1 MNRNAVI
8 FVLASLGILLL
19 WQRTVDHFAP
29 LPVPAASA
37 PAATNSAGQAGASSP
52 ASNSNFASASAQ
64 ASSAAFSAS
73 VPSLSPSKESIVT
86 VETAAFEAELSNQ
99 GARFTSLKLK
109 GVQSMGGPASGPLDL
124 VPSGDQPR
132 YGALE
137 LEGTDLD
144 SMAWTLLTPKPLQ
157 EGGKQVVR
165 FGAAI
170 AKTGLQ
176 VVKTFSFDPSGSVIG
191 VDVAVHNAG
200 SVLRS
205 FPAPLSL
212 LWGPDL
218 GGDGGGMN
226 RGPLRAGVVQLADS
240 VERVPSGKNPQTLDY
255 PAPRWL
261 ALKNHYFVVGIFPGA
276 GSAWTRAELRADQHI
291 TVALQAEGLSV
302 APGQTLV
309 LDANL
314 WAGPQEYDAL
324 KAVGGN
330 FQGVLQFSYASWLE
344 WLNPACVIL
353 LKILKWFH
361 AVTGNWGV
369 AVILLTILVRGALF
383 YPSMKSMVSMRR
395 MQKKQAL
402 LKPRMDTL
410 KKTYKDN
417 PKKLNE
423 ETMKLYQEF
432 GVNPL
437 GGCLPM
443 LIQFPVFF
451 ALYDT
456 FAAAYELRG
465 AGFMWRWT
473 DLTAPDPTYIFPIA
487 MGLTMFLQQRMT
499 PAAAAASEDQQQMQ
513 KMMQWMMPIMFTGMS
528 LYLHWPLGLLLYW
541 TASNAMGVLQQVV
554 VNKVL
559 VD

>member
-1 MNRNAVI
+1 MNRNVVI
-8 FVLASLGILLL
+8 FILASLGILLL
-19 WQRTVDHFAP
+19 WQRVVDHYAP

-37 PAATNSAGQAGASSP
+37 PGSAGHSSAAP
-52 ASNSNFASASAQ
+52 SASASAAP
-64 ASSAAFSAS
+64 ASAASAAAFSAS
-73 VPSLSPSKESIVT
+73 AVPSLSPSKEQIVT
-86 VETAAFEAELSNQ
+86 VETGAFEAELSSQ
-99 GARFTSLKLK
+99 GAKFSSLKLK
-109 GVQSMGGPASGPLDL
+109 GIKKMGTEGNGTLDL
-124 VPSGDQPR
+124 VPPADEPR

-137 LEGTDLD
+137 LEGTNLD
-144 SMAWTLLTPKPLQ
+144 SMAWTVLTPKPLD

-165 FGAAI
+165 FGASVG
-170 AKTGLQ
+170 KTGLK
-176 VVKTFSFDPSGSVIG
+176 VVKTFSFDPAGSMIHVQI
-191 VDVAVHNAG
+191 AVHNGGAAL
-200 SVLRS
+200 SS

-226 RGPLRAGVVQLADS
+226 RGPLRTGVVQLS
-240 VERVPSGKNPQTLDY
+240 ESLERVVSGKNPQTLDY
-255 PAPRWL
+255 AAPRWL
-261 ALKNHYFVVGIFPGA
+261 ALKNHYFVVGIFPAA
-276 GSAWTRAELRADQHI
+276 GSAWTRAEVRADQHV

-309 LDANL
+309 LDADL
-314 WAGPQEYDAL
+314 WAGPQEYTAL
-324 KAVGGN
+324 KAVGNN

-344 WLNPACVIL
+344 WLNPACVVL
-353 LKILKWFH
+353 LLILKWFH
-361 AVTGNWGV
+361 MVTGNWGV
-369 AVILLTILVRGALF
+369 AVILLTLLVRGALF
-383 YPSMKSMVSMRR
+383 YPSMKSMVSMRK

-402 LKPRMDTL
+402 LKPRLDTL

-417 PKKLNE
+417 PKRLNE

-465 AGFMWRWT
+465 AGFIWRWT

-487 MGLTMFLQQRMT
+487 MGLSMFLQQRMT

-513 KMMQWMMPIMFTGMS
+513 KMMQWMMPIMFTGMA

-554 VNKVL
+554 VNKLL